1 LHAPPHAAV
10 VSAAAHLPIAP
21 PSSMM
26 RHHALPVSVTVISA

>member
-1 LHAPPHAAV
+1 
-10 VSAAAHLPIAP
+10 LPIAP